1 MYTDFCFFFLYPDY
15 MKYCSSKSNER
26 KDSPPVMEAIKLTVS
41 PIKKINKDAETE
53 KSKRS
58 KNKTEIPK

>member
-1 MYTDFCFFFLYPDY
+1 

-41 PIKKINKDAETE
+41 PIKKVKEAETE

>member
-1 MYTDFCFFFLYPDY
+1 MYIQISIFFSYPGY
-15 MKYCSSKSNER
+15 MIYCSSKSNER
-26 KDSPPVMEAIKLTVS
+26 KDSPPVTEAIKLTAS
-41 PIKKINKDAETE
+41 PIKKINKDAETK

>member
-1 MYTDFCFFFLYPDY
+1 

-26 KDSPPVMEAIKLTVS
+26 KDSPLVMEAIKLTVS
-41 PIKKINKDAETE
+41 PIKKVNKEAETE

>member
-1 MYTDFCFFFLYPDY
+1 MSISIFFSYSVH

-41 PIKKINKDAETE
+41 PIKKLNKEAETE

>member
-1 MYTDFCFFFLYPDY
+1 
-15 MKYCSSKSNER
+15 MKYCSSRSDER
-26 KDSPPVMEAIKLTVS
+26 KDSPPVTEAIKLTAS
-41 PIKKINKDAETE
+41 PIKKTSKDAETE